1 MQYVFLVVFSVFLW
15 ASPAA
20 ANCGYSFFPVA
31 TAVDF
36 AAAAGT
42 GAISVSPSADTCS
55 WTVTVDPQATWITIT
70 AGGNGF
76 TGPGQINYSVAA
88 NTAAL
93 PRSGTITAAGQI
105 FTITQAGA
113 GFTLTA
119 SKDGAGTGT
128 ITSSPAGITCGAV
141 CSSSYAGATVTLSA
155 APDPGFM
162 VSGWTGCD
170 SYSGNDCVVAVTAN
184 KTVKVS
190 FSPIATNG
198 VCGVANAEILPSP
211 PAIGLCATGTA
222 SPVNG
227 SGPWTWSCAGAN
239 GGTADNCSAQLL
251 ACGAASGKSSSTA
264 PVADLCADGTPSA
277 VSGGNGAPWSWSCGG
292 ALGAV
297 VNCAE
302 SYVPPL
308 INGACGTANGGITS
322 AKPASGLC
330 AAGTA
335 SPVAGTQTW
344 TWSCVGANGGT
355 TASCLSRAANYNCS
369 FPAGA
374 APTADA
380 PAALALD
387 SGHQRIYVVQRGVY
401 EDVNIAPVQTLT
413 DRVSVLNETTGQVMA
428 TIPIGQGP
436 NGAGQGVA
444 VDAALNRVFVGNALD
459 KTVSMID
466 GSTNSVTATVPI
478 SQPPAGIAVDSSLGK
493 VFVAG
498 GNGITVLDANSGT
511 VKDTIPLNAPA
522 YSVTV
527 DEGSHMV
534 YVGASGGPPALIA
547 INGQTDAV
555 AGQLGLSLLYGLAP
569 GIAYHNGVVYLPF
582 SSANTVVAI
591 DVSSPASPKE
601 RFRIATP
608 SPHGVAVDPVTGQI
622 CVTSATSNLVDVYDQ
637 NGGLLKSIGTR
648 RLPVAVALDPV
659 ARKAYVADAE
669 SDSLTV
675 VDADLLSVSD
685 TWPLGNTP
693 WGIVYDA
700 SQKRI
705 YAANYIT
712 DTVSVLDAA
721 TGAVIGNWYS
731 GANPA
736 YLALDEGLQRLYVAN
751 LTDKTLSI
759 IDTGSGGIEAALP
772 LGGTPSAVAASPV
785 SHRAYLTIKDK
796 GVLTVVDGGGLTIA
810 ATVKVGNGPSGVAVD
825 DTAHLVYVANQQDGS
840 VSVINMDTNALAST
854 FSPQQGN
861 VWGVSVDQAL
871 NYLYLTCPPAN
882 IGDFSGLEVLNA
894 ASGSF
899 VGQMSTG
906 SAAEQVISD
915 PVSHEVFVSDSGDGT
930 VRLINGNNGA
940 LTSRPASG
948 SSKQAISMSINN
960 DLSLLY
966 VSNPF
971 DGQISCVDLASAI
984 KTDGRCGASNGGAFA
999 AAPTANLCAAG
1010 AASVPSGNGPWA
1022 WTCSGTYGGAPAS
1035 CAAAVKMSPSD
1046 CLFNWAEQQYANL
1059 FVPAGAGAGTLDSPP
1074 YLYRYYGQTNSY
1086 LGISSVDNHLYY
1098 LSPQT
1103 GMAKKDL
1110 GLVSGWYASAGCQ

>member
-1 MQYVFLVVFSVFLW
+1 MQYFFLLALSVFLG
-15 ASPAA
+15 AAPAA
-20 ANCGYSFFPVA
+20 ANTCGYSFFPVA
-31 TAVDF
+31 TAIAF
-36 AAAAGT
+36 TSAAGT
-42 GAISVSPSADTCS
+42 GAISVYPSPDTCS

-70 AGGNGF
+70 AGG
-76 TGPGQINYSVAA
+76 TGLTGTGQVNYSVAA

-93 PRSGTITAAGQI
+93 PRSGTITAAGQV

-119 SKDGAGTGT
+119 TKDGAGTGT
-128 ITSSPAGITCGAV
+128 VTSAPSGITCGTV

-155 APDPGFM
+155 APDPGDM

-211 PAIGLCATGTA
+211 PATGLCATGTA

-227 SGPWTWSCAGAN
+227 SGPWSWSCAGAN
-239 GGTADNCSAQLL
+239 GGTAANCSAQML
-251 ACGAASGKSSSTA
+251 ACGAASGQASSTA
-264 PVADLCADGTPSA
+264 PVADLCADGTPGA
-277 VSGGNGAPWSWSCGG
+277 ISGGNGAPWSWSCGG

-335 SPVAGTQTW
+335 SPVTGTRAW
-344 TWSCVGANGGT
+344 TWSCVGTNGGA
-355 TASCLSRAANYNCS
+355 TASCLSRAANYNFS

-374 APTADA
+374 SPSADA

-387 SGHQRIYVVQRGVY
+387 SGHQRIYVVQRGAY
-401 EDVNIAPVQTLT
+401 EDVNIAPGSMLT
-413 DRVSVLNETTGQVMA
+413 DRVSVVNETTGQVMA
-428 TIPIGQGP
+428 AIPIGQGP
-436 NGAGQGVA
+436 NGAGQGIA
-444 VDAALNRVFVGNALD
+444 VDTALNRVFVGNALD
-459 KTVSMID
+459 KTVSIID
-466 GSTNSVTATVPI
+466 GSTDSVTSTVPI
-478 SQPPAGIAVDSSLGK
+478 SQPPAGIAVDVSLGK

-498 GNGITVLDANSGT
+498 GNSIIVLDANSGT
-511 VKDTIPLNAPA
+511 VKDTIPLSDPA

-527 DEGSHMV
+527 DESAHMV

-555 AGQLGLSLLYGLAP
+555 AGRLGLSLLYGLAP

-582 SSANTVVAI
+582 SSANTLVAV
-591 DVSSPASPKE
+591 DVSSPAAPKE
-601 RFRIATP
+601 SLRIATP

-622 CVTSATSNLVDVYDQ
+622 CVTSPDRNLVNVYDP

-685 TWPLGNTP
+685 TWLLGNTP
-693 WGIVYDA
+693 WGLAYDS

-705 YAANYIT
+705 YAANYLT
-712 DTVSVLDAA
+712 DTVSVLDGA

-736 YLALDEGLQRLYVAN
+736 YLALDEGRQRLYVAN

-759 IDTGSGGIEAALP
+759 MDTGSGGIVATLP
-772 LGGTPSAVAASPV
+772 LGGTPSAVAVSPAL
-785 SHRAYLTIKDK
+785 HRAYVTLKDS
-796 GVLTVVDGGGLTIA
+796 GALTVVDGGSLAIA
-810 ATVKVGNGPSGVAVD
+810 ANIKVGNGPSGVAVD
-825 DTAHLVYVANQQDGS
+825 DTAHLVYVANQQGGS
-840 VSVINMDTNALAST
+840 VSVIDMDTNALATT

-861 VWGVSVDQAL
+861 VWGVSVDHAL

-899 VGQMSTG
+899 VGQIATG
-906 SAAEQVISD
+906 SAAQQVISD
-915 PVSHEVFVSDSGDGT
+915 PGSHDVFVSDSGDGT
-930 VRLINGNNGA
+930 VSLINGNNGA
-940 LTSRPASG
+940 LTLAPASG
-948 SSKQAISMSINN
+948 SSKQAIGMSINN
-960 DLSLLY
+960 ELSLLY

-971 DGQISCVDLASAI
+971 DGLISCVDLASTL
-984 KTDGRCGASNGGAFA
+984 KTNGVCGASNGGAFA
-999 AAPTANLCAAG
+999 AAPTADLCAAG
-1010 AASVPSGNGPWA
+1010 TASAPTGNGPWA
-1022 WTCSGTYGGAPAS
+1022 WTCGGTYGGLAAS
-1035 CAAAVKMSPSD
+1035 CAAVVKMSPSD
-1046 CLFNWAEQQYANL
+1046 CLFNWAEQNYASL
-1059 FVPAGAGAGTLDSPP
+1059 FAPAGSGTVESAP
-1074 YLYRYYGQTNSY
+1074 YAYRYYGQTNSY
-1086 LGISSVDNHLYY
+1086 LGVSSVDGHLYY
-1098 LSPQT
+1098 LGPSP
-1103 GMAKKDL
+1103 GMAMMDL
-1110 GLVSGWYASAGCQ
+1110 GLASEWYARAGCQ